1 MIVKKER
8 VTKMK
13 RKTVYLDMD
22 GTIADL
28 YGINNW
34 LERLRNEDHTI
45 FEECEPFISESDLM
59 NYFPTEEYEIRICSM
74 TPKNAT
80 KEYCEDVK
88 KQKNAWL
95 DKFFPNIKK
104 RYYLPYGNNKNYK
117 NSKDCILV
125 DDNKNIRE
133 NYRGLALYP
142 QWL

>member
-1 MIVKKER
+1 
-8 VTKMK
+8 
-13 RKTVYLDMD
+13 
-22 GTIADL
+22 
-28 YGINNW
+28 
-34 LERLRNEDHTI
+34 
-45 FEECEPFISESDLM
+45 
-59 NYFPTEEYEIRICSM
+59 M

-88 KQKNAWL
+88 KQKNVWL

>member
-1 MIVKKER
+1 
-8 VTKMK
+8 MK

-59 NYFPTEEYEIRICSM
+59 KYFPTEEYEIRICSM

-80 KEYCEDVK
+80 KKYCEDVK